1 MAPRKGVSL
10 HPAFLFD
17 LDGTLIDSVYEHVE
31 AWSTALKS
39 FDIALPKWK
48 IHRRI
53 GMSGKSFLH
62 ELLRETSCPRIANN
76 DTEKLEEIHDDEF
89 SRRMSTLEPLPGVQ
103 DLLAHLSSIKV
114 RWAIATTGGRK
125 QTMRLLKMLTIPKH
139 VPIVTGDDVNKAK
152 PSPDAFVLAA
162 KRLDA
167 SMEDSIVVGDSVWD
181 LLAGVRKRAL
191 GVGLLSG
198 GYGQGE
204 LERAG
209 AFRVYADPADLL
221 AHLEQLGVP
230 GPDRD

>member
-1 MAPRKGVSL
+1 MAPRKGVSV

-62 ELLRETSCPRIANN
+62 ELLRETSCPRIAKN
-76 DTEKLEEIHDDEF
+76 DTEKLEAIHDDEF

-125 QTMRLLKMLTIPKH
+125 QTMRLLKMLPIPKH
-139 VPIVTGDDVNKAK
+139 VPLVTGDDVNKAK

-221 AHLEQLGVP
+221 AHLEQLGIP

>member
-1 MAPRKGVSL
+1 MAPRRGVSV

-62 ELLRETSCPRIANN
+62 ELLRETSCPRIAKN
-76 DTEKLEEIHDDEF
+76 DTEKLEAIQDDEF
-89 SRRMSTLEPLPGVQ
+89 SRRMSTLEPLPGVH

-125 QTMRLLKMLTIPKH
+125 QTMRLLKMLPIPKH
-139 VPIVTGDDVNKAK
+139 VPLVTGDDVNKAK

-162 KRLDA
+162 KRLGA

-181 LLAGVRKRAL
+181 LLAAVRKRAL

>member
-1 MAPRKGVSL
+1 MAPRKGVSV

-62 ELLRETSCPRIANN
+62 ELLRETSCPRIAKN

-139 VPIVTGDDVNKAK
+139 VPLVTGDDVHKAK

-162 KRLDA
+162 KRLDV
-167 SMEDSIVVGDSVWD
+167 SMEDAIVVGDSVWD